1 MAMIRIHYF
10 ASVRERLDQSE
21 EQLKLPEG
29 VSSIED
35 LIRHLEII
43 NPSFKSVM
51 DSSKKIMVAVNQT
64 VIVDLNYKLSDDDEV
79 AFFPPMT
86 GG

>member
-1 MAMIRIHYF
+1 
-10 ASVRERLDQSE
+10 
-21 EQLKLPEG
+21 
-29 VSSIED
+29 
-35 LIRHLEII
+35 
-43 NPSFKSVM
+43 M

-64 VIVDLNYKLSDDDEV
+64 IIVDLNYKLSDDDEV